1 MGSLSAQTTASR
13 LPRSAYKNANPQ
25 ETNSEK
31 PLILNSLRGN
41 VGRGFV
47 SYGGPKYM
55 QFDPQHILEN
65 TTISTSLHFYSGGY
79 LDGILYAYETVVD
92 TNNVAH
98 DCTYLIINSQTGEI
112 VNTIPQPDLYGI
124 IIGSVCYDY
133 STNTMYALKAGIP
146 NVLIPIN
153 IETGKQEG
161 WIMING
167 TADLLLTMAIDLD
180 GNIFAIEANSTG
192 SGRLYKINKLF
203 GSATPVGYTGFPVN
217 YAQSMAFDYNDP
229 ACPLYWAQLAQP
241 SEGNIISNWTKVNK
255 NTGAATVVT
264 PNIDM
269 EITGLHFAFVP
280 DPCDTVTNL
289 VVKYNGNCSKA
300 TLTWNAPATAD
311 VKYNVFRDSE
321 LIAESIKETT
331 FEDITFDK
339 TKSYTWRVVVIC
351 SGGNES
357 EPVSKTLAACY
368 TPGLP
373 DCEPVPNVDAKYS
386 AKDKNVTVKWS
397 APLVEV
403 APKSYEIYR
412 DKVKLCD
419 TTVTEY
425 IDDVSKLAEGEYV
438 YKYCVL
444 PIYEIGDCN
453 GEVREEC
460 DEVSFTVKEIKNYTT
475 HFSIFPNPAN
485 NVVAITAANNFN
497 TIEIL
502 SFLGQVVV
510 SQPNTGNSAKLD
522 ISTLTNGIYFI
533 RLTSET
539 GTSVKKFVKQ

>member
-13 LPRSAYKNANPQ
+13 LPLSAFKNINPQ
-25 ETNSEK
+25 ETYSEK
-31 PLILNSLRGN
+31 PLSLNSLRGN

-47 SYGGPKYM
+47 SYGGPKYI

-92 TNNVAH
+92 TNEVAH

-112 VNTIPQPDLYGI
+112 INSIPRPELYGTI
-124 IIGSVCYDY
+124 ISSVCYDHNT
-133 STNTMYALKAGIP
+133 STMYAMKAGFP
-146 NVLIPIN
+146 NTLFPIN
-153 IETGKQEG
+153 IETGEFE
-161 WIMING
+161 WLIMIVG
-167 TADLLLTMAIDLD
+167 AADLLLTMAIDLD
-180 GNIFAIEANSTG
+180 GKIYAIEANSTG
-192 SGRLYKINKLF
+192 SGRLYYINKF
-203 GSATPVGYTGFPVN
+203 TGSATPVGYTGFPVN

-229 ACPLYWAQLAQP
+229 ICPLYWAQLAQP

-264 PNIDM
+264 PNINM

-300 TLTWNAPATAD
+300 TITWNAPASAD

-339 TKSYTWRVVVIC
+339 TKSYTWEVVVIC

-357 EPVSKTLAACY
+357 DPVSKTLAACY

-373 DCEPVPNVDAKYS
+373 DCEPVTHVDAKYS
-386 AKDKNVTVKWS
+386 AKDKIITIKWS
-397 APLVEV
+397 APMIEV
-403 APKSYEIYR
+403 VPKSYEIYR
-412 DKVKLCD
+412 DKEKLCD
-419 TTVTEY
+419 TAATEY
-425 IDDVSKLAEGEYV
+425 IDDVSNLAEGEYL

-444 PIYEIGDCN
+444 PIYDVSDCN

-460 DEVSFTVKEIKNYTT
+460 GEVSFIVSGIKNYST
-475 HFSIFPNPAN
+475 HFSIIPNPASTH
-485 NVVAITAANNFN
+485 VTITAANNFN

-510 SQPNTGNSAKLD
+510 SQTNTGNSAKLD

-539 GTSVKKFVKQ
+539 GTSVQKFVKQ